1 MAAQGRKNV
10 HGKTGVRFKAAYTS
24 SKYKAMLRNVVTEL
38 IVHERVVVTLGVAK
52 DVKNLAERMVTKAKN
67 GDLHNRRLA
76 AAVIRSE
83 VYADAEKKVTALD
96 KLFAEIGPRYKD
108 RNGGYTR
115 VLKMVPRRGDN
126 AEMAIVEFVK

>member
-76 AAVIRSE
+76 AAVIRPQ